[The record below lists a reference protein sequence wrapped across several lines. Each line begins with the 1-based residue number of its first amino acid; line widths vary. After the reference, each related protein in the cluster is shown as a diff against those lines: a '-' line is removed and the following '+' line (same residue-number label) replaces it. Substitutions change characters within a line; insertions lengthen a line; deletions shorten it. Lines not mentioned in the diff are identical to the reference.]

1 VSWLRLACLTLKNRS
16 VCALLGPRA
25 TADADPAR
33 RRAPAAE
40 KLRLLSP
47 ASAWHLNSS
56 YSNDPRIDARLSS
69 RRALCCISTSLPR
82 SVTEGALFNDVRR
95 LLLNVMISKAVPTEL
110 LHKGR

>member
-1 VSWLRLACLTLKNRS
+1 LKNRS
-16 VCALLGPRA
+16 VCALLCPRA

-47 ASAWHLNSS
+47 ASAWHLNSSS

>member
-1 VSWLRLACLTLKNRS
+1 LA
-16 VCALLGPRA
+16 LGLPP
-25 TADADPAR
+25 TPILHADERP
-33 RRAPAAE
+33 AE

-69 RRALCCISTSLPR
+69 RRALCCIPTSLPR